1 MDDKQLKELIDSI
14 NNLNTSVEDFH
25 KYVQDKDEAEAE
37 ALAESKAESSKQQE
51 AEKKAEAE
59 QLEKETKFNE
69 ESLKKLESI
78 LQENKLINER
88 ASESTSSDDFA
99 SLGDVLSDINSKVGN
114 IDNQVTNPMGQTL
127 QADDGSIV
135 STSFYQ
141 VSYIADVVLLAV
153 FFFILTPYILY
164 RLFIKPF
171 MDVI

>member
-1 MDDKQLKELIDSI
+1 MDDKQLTELIDSI

-25 KYVQDKDEAEAE
+25 KYVQDKDEAEAK
-37 ALAESKAESSKQQE
+37 ALAENEAESSKQQE
-51 AEKKAEAE
+51 AKKKAEAE

-78 LQENKLINER
+78 LQENKQINEK

-99 SLGDVLSDINSKVGN
+99 SLGDVLGQINTKVGN
-114 IDNQVTNPMGQTL
+114 IDTQVSNPMGQTL
-127 QADDGSIV
+127 QAEDGTTV
-135 STSFYQ
+135 TTSFYQ